1 MEGSVGDSPK
11 SGTFVP
17 SPLPSEAPKLE
28 QAFRNPSHHEHP
40 QPVSN
45 KKEALGQGIR
55 ALLRDMDS
63 GEAPKRATAA
73 APMQGVNEIPL
84 TAIEVNPFQP
94 RAVFEPSAL
103 QELANSIG
111 VHGVIQ
117 PITVRQLGPGRFQLI
132 SGERRLRASRM
143 AGLDRIPAYVRKAND
158 QEMLEIGLIENIQRE
173 DLNPMEIAINYQ
185 RLIDECGLT
194 HDDMAGRVGKE
205 RSTVSN
211 YLRLLKLAPEI
222 QDALR
227 KQVLSMGHARALL
240 SLEDPVAQVDLFRR
254 AVREGWSVRKVE
266 QQTAAYKPS
275 KKKSAK
281 SASGESLPPD
291 LRQLRDELRSNLGSR
306 VELQRGS
313 GGKGVL
319 QIPYASEEDL
329 YRIAELLR

>member
-1 MEGSVGDSPK
+1 M
-11 SGTFVP
+11 
-17 SPLPSEAPKLE
+17 
-28 QAFRNPSHHEHP
+28 
-40 QPVSN
+40 SN

-63 GEAPKRATAA
+63 GDAAQRPQAT
-73 APMQGVNEIPL
+73 APMQGVHEIPL

-103 QELANSIG
+103 QELADSIG

-117 PITVRQLGPGRFQLI
+117 PITVRQLGPGRYQLI

-143 AGLDRIPAYVRKAND
+143 AGLERIPAYVRKAND

-194 HDDMAGRVGKE
+194 HDDMAKRVGKD

-227 KQVLSMGHARALL
+227 RQELSMGHARALL
-240 SLEDPVAQVDLFRR
+240 GLEDPVAQLDLFRR
-254 AVREGWSVRKVE
+254 TIKEGWSVRKVE
-266 QQTAAYKPS
+266 QQTAAYKPG
-275 KKKSAK
+275 KKSTARK
-281 SASGESLPPD
+281 SASGEALPPA
-291 LRQLRDELRSNLGSR
+291 LRQLRDELRSHLGAR

-313 GGKGVL
+313 GGKGSL
-319 QIPYASEEDL
+319 HIPYASEEDL

>member
-1 MEGSVGDSPK
+1 M
-11 SGTFVP
+11 
-17 SPLPSEAPKLE
+17 
-28 QAFRNPSHHEHP
+28 
-40 QPVSN
+40 SN

-63 GEAPKRATAA
+63 GDAQQAQQAASKA
-73 APMQGVNEIPL
+73 APMQGVHEIPL

-94 RAVFEPSAL
+94 RAVFGPSAL

-117 PITVRQLGPGRFQLI
+117 PITVRQLGPARYQLI

-143 AGLDRIPAYVRKAND
+143 AGLDRIPAYIRKAND

-194 HDDMAGRVGKE
+194 HESMAGRVGKD

-222 QDALR
+222 QDAVR
-227 KQVLSMGHARALL
+227 KQDLSMGHARALL
-240 SLEDPVAQVDLFRR
+240 SLDDPIAQLDLFRR
-254 AVREGWSVRKVE
+254 AVKEGWSVRKVE
-266 QQTAAYKPS
+266 QQTAAYKPA
-275 KKKSAK
+275 KKGTGKKTDA
-281 SASGESLPPD
+281 GPSLAPS
-291 LRQLRDELRSNLGSR
+291 LRQLRDELRSHLGSR
-306 VELQRGS
+306 VELQHGK
-313 GGKGVL
+313 GGKGTL